1 VLPSSVHTGHRASGR
16 VPARYAGRVI
26 EFPQLVG
33 SWQLVSATLR
43 NRADDSVTD
52 MFSANPKG
60 FLLYT
65 PDGGVSAIIESVAG
79 SGDIAV
85 SYAGRATLVDD
96 VVTHHVRV
104 GNAKYRDG
112 TEQLRHVVLGSGGEL
127 RLSVDY
133 PDVAGTL
140 VWRRAVDQT

>member
-1 VLPSSVHTGHRASGR
+1 M
-16 VPARYAGRVI
+16 I
-26 EFPQLVG
+26 EFQQLVG
-33 SWQLVSATLR
+33 TWQLVSATLR
-43 NRADDSVTD
+43 SRADDSVTD
-52 MFSANPKG
+52 MFSPSPKG

-65 PDGGVSAIIESVAG
+65 PDGGVSATIESVAG

-85 SYAGRATLVDD
+85 SYAGRASLTED

-112 TEQLRHVVLGSGGEL
+112 TEQVRHVVLGADGEL

-140 VWRRAVDQT
+140 VWRRADH